1 MSQQKKQKNTIT
13 TRQIYERLR
22 RLGFTKCKPDWF
34 LAYAALLLCNRGK
47 VVELVRADKIIKSY
61 ELDKRLLKIGVPTEN
76 LVEGLIYIVI
86 YKRELLSK
94 FLNSPTLEVWQN
106 EVTAPIFDLLK
117 QINGTYRV

>member
-34 LAYAALLLCNRGK
+34 LAYVALLLCNRGK